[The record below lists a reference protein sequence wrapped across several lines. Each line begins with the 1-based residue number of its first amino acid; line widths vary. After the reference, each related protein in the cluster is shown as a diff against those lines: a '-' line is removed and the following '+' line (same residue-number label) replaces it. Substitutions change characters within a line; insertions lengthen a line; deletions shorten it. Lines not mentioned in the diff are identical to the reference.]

1 MNMEEQGGARR
12 STMRRTP
19 LILLALALLIGLV
32 PNTVSAKAEWA
43 IEGAGGITSIK
54 ASEDGNRLAVG
65 THGGKAFVYD
75 IEGQRLYEKQAKN
88 VVTDVGLLNDG
99 TLLVASDDRHLYAY
113 DSEGS
118 IRWDADMKRQV
129 KSVSAS
135 EDGAVIAVVIQR
147 SNDLLFVNGQTGE
160 TTGSAAIGT
169 AMKTV
174 RVSDNGEW
182 IVAATADQYLH
193 LVGKDGQV
201 ARKFGASGQIASI
214 TVTDS
219 GDTAVGTTA
228 NKVEL
233 FDSAGNKISSYG
245 TRDSLSAVAFS
256 KDGTLLGAA
265 DLSGNFYIFDRGGK
279 KLWEAKE
286 GRAGRAVAFAPD
298 GKTLYAGTDDGRILK
313 LDVGSAVKDAE
324 NQARMKTILWS
335 ALAVVIVAGIALLLL
350 YMKKR
355 NKLGI
360 FKDMWRAKW
369 IYLGLAPSFLLIFV
383 FLYYPAFSGLFHSL
397 YKWQP
402 GGTTTYIG
410 LDNFRRMINDPYVT
424 KGFGNLLILI
434 VTGLIKTIIPP
445 LIVAELIY
453 HLSSKKL
460 QYGFRTAFTASMVI
474 PAVAGL
480 LIWQNFYDPSSG
492 LFNNFLQLIGLG
504 SWAHGWLGD
513 PDTALWALI
522 FIGFP
527 FIGILQLL
535 VLYAG
540 LLSIPAE
547 LTESAKMDGANLPR
561 IIRSIHLPMLSGQ
574 FKFLIIL
581 ALIGIIQD
589 FNGIMIVTGGGPMD
603 STYVPALQMYYAATK
618 FGDLGY
624 ASALGVS
631 MFALILI
638 ITVINMKFIKSSDD

>member
-1 MNMEEQGGARR
+1 
-12 STMRRTP
+12 MRRTP
-19 LILLALALLIGLV
+19 WILITLLLLLGLV
-32 PNTVSAKAEWA
+32 PNAASASKEWA
-43 IEGAGGITSIK
+43 IEGAGDITSIN
-54 ASEDGNRLAVG
+54 ASEDGTRLAVG
-65 THGGKAFVYD
+65 THGSKAVVFD
-75 IEGQRLYEKQAKN
+75 QEGQLLYEKQAKN
-88 VVTDVGLLNDG
+88 VITDVVLLDDG
-99 TLLVASDDRHLYAY
+99 TMLVASDDRHLYAY
-113 DSEGS
+113 DSAGNT
-118 IRWDADMKRQV
+118 RWDTDMKRQV

-135 EDGAVIAVVIQR
+135 NDGSAIAVVIQR
-147 SNDLLFVNGQTGE
+147 SNELLFVNGQTGE
-160 TTGSAAIGT
+160 QTGTASIGT
-169 AMKTV
+169 VMKSV
-174 RVSDNGEW
+174 RVSGNGEW
-182 IVAATADQYLH
+182 IVAATADQFLH

-201 ARKFGASGQIASI
+201 LHKFGARGQISSI
-214 TVTDS
+214 AVTND
-219 GDTAVGTTA
+219 GETAVGTNA
-228 NKVEL
+228 NQVEL
-233 FDSAGNKISSYG
+233 FDSQGKRITAYG
-245 TRDSLSAVAFS
+245 TRDSVSAVAFS
-256 KDGTLLGAA
+256 TDGKLLGVA

-279 KLWEAKE
+279 KLWEEKE
-286 GRAGRAVAFAPD
+286 GQAGRAVEFASD
-298 GKTLYAGTDDGRILK
+298 SKTLYAGTDDGRILK
-313 LDVGSAVKDAE
+313 LDIGSAVKSAE
-324 NQARMKTILWS
+324 KAAKWKTVLWS
-335 ALAVVIVAGIALLLL
+335 ALAAAAVAVIVLLLL

-360 FKDMWRAKW
+360 FREIWKAKW
-369 IYLGLAPSFLLIFV
+369 VYLGLAPSFLLIFV
-383 FLYYPAFSGLFHSL
+383 FLYYPAFSGLVHSL

-402 GGTTTYIG
+402 GGTTTFIG
-410 LDNFRRMINDPYVT
+410 LDNFKRMIHDPYVT

-453 HLSSKKL
+453 HLRSKKL

-480 LIWQNFYDPSSG
+480 LIWQNFYDPNMG

-513 PDTALWALI
+513 PKTALWALI

-540 LLSIPAE
+540 LLAIPGE
-547 LTESAKMDGANLPR
+547 LTESAKMDGAGLGR

-581 ALIGIIQD
+581 GLIGIIQD

-618 FGDLGY
+618 FSDLGY

-631 MFALILI
+631 MFAVILV
-638 ITVINMKFIKSSDD
+638 ITVINMKFIKSADD

>member
-1 MNMEEQGGARR
+1 
-12 STMRRTP
+12 MRRTP
-19 LILLALALLIGLV
+19 RILLTLALLLGLV
-32 PNTVSAKAEWA
+32 PNAVSANAEWA
-43 IEGAGGITSIK
+43 IEGAGDITSINS
-54 ASEDGNRLAVG
+54 SEDGSRLAVG
-65 THGGKAFVYD
+65 AHGSKAIVYD
-75 IEGQRLYEKQAKN
+75 REGQPLYEKQTKN
-88 VVTDVGLLNDG
+88 VVTDVKLLNDG

-113 DSEGS
+113 DSAGGT
-118 IRWDADMKRQV
+118 RWDVDMKRQV

-135 EDGAVIAVVIQR
+135 EDGSVIAVVVQR
-147 SNDLLFVNGQTGE
+147 SNDLLFVDGQTGE
-160 TTGSAAIGT
+160 TTGTAAIGT
-169 AMKTV
+169 VMKTV
-174 RVSDNGEW
+174 RVSGNGEW
-182 IVAATADQYLH
+182 IVAATADQFLH
-193 LVGKDGQV
+193 LVDKDGQV
-201 ARKFGASGQIASI
+201 VRKFGAGGQIASI
-214 TVTDS
+214 AVTDD
-219 GDTAVGTTA
+219 GETAVGTNA
-228 NKVEL
+228 NEVEL
-233 FDSAGNKISSYG
+233 FDSEGKKAASFG
-245 TRDSLSAVAFS
+245 TRDSVSAVAFS
-256 KDGTLLGAA
+256 KDGKLLGAA
-265 DLSGNFYIFDRGGK
+265 DLSGNFYIFDRSGK

-286 GRAGRAVAFAPD
+286 GRAGRAVEFAPD
-298 GKTLYAGTDDGRILK
+298 GKTLYAGTDDGRILT

-324 NQARMKTILWS
+324 SEARMKAILWS
-335 ALAVVIVAGIALLLL
+335 ALAVVVLAAIALLLL

-355 NKLGI
+355 GKLGI
-360 FKDMWRAKW
+360 FRDIWRAKW

-383 FLYYPAFSGLFHSL
+383 FLYFPAFSGLFHSL

-402 GGTTTYIG
+402 GGTTTFIG
-410 LDNFRRMINDPYVT
+410 LDNFKRMIHDPYVT

-453 HLSSKKL
+453 HLCGKKL

-480 LIWQNFYDPSSG
+480 LIWQNFYDPNMG

-513 PDTALWALI
+513 PKTALWALI

-527 FIGILQLL
+527 FVGILQLL
-535 VLYAG
+535 VFYAG
-540 LLSIPAE
+540 LLAIPGE
-547 LTESAKMDGANLPR
+547 LTESAKMDGANLSR

-618 FGDLGY
+618 FSDLGY

-631 MFALILI
+631 MFAVILV
-638 ITVINMKFIKSSDD
+638 ITVINMKFIKSADD

>member
-1 MNMEEQGGARR
+1 
-12 STMRRTP
+12 MRRTP
-19 LILLALALLIGLV
+19 WILLTLMLLLGVV
-32 PNTVSAKAEWA
+32 PGAASAAEEWA
-43 IEGAGGITSIK
+43 IEGAGDITSIN
-54 ASEDGNRLAVG
+54 ASEDGARLAVG
-65 THGGKAFVYD
+65 THGSKAVVFD
-75 IEGQRLYEKQAKN
+75 KDGQALYEKPAKN
-88 VVTDVGLLNDG
+88 VITDVALLDDG
-99 TLLVASDDRHLYAY
+99 TLLAASDDRHLYAY
-113 DSEGS
+113 DSAGGV
-118 IRWDADMKRQV
+118 RWDADMKRQV

-135 EDGAVIAVVIQR
+135 NDGSVVAVVVQR
-147 SNDLLFVNGQTGE
+147 SNELLFVNGQTGE

-169 AMKTV
+169 VMKTV
-174 RVSDNGEW
+174 RVSGNGEW
-182 IVAATADQYLH
+182 IVAAAADQFLH

-201 ARKFGASGQIASI
+201 LRKFGAGGQIASI
-214 TVTDS
+214 AVTDD
-219 GDTAVGTTA
+219 GDTAVGTNA
-228 NKVEL
+228 NQVEL
-233 FDSAGNKISSYG
+233 FDAEGRKTASYG
-245 TRDSLSAVAFS
+245 TRDSVSAVAFS
-256 KDGTLLGAA
+256 NDGKLLGGA
-265 DLSGNFYIFDRGGK
+265 DLSGNFYIFDRNGK
-279 KLWEAKE
+279 KLWEEKE
-286 GRAGRAVAFAPD
+286 GQAGRAVEFAPD

-313 LDVGSAVKDAE
+313 LDVGSVVKGAE
-324 NQARMKTILWS
+324 NEARMKTLLWTV
-335 ALAVVIVAGIALLLL
+335 AAAVIVAAIALLLF

-360 FKDMWRAKW
+360 FREIWRAKW

-402 GGTTTYIG
+402 GGTTTFIG
-410 LDNFRRMINDPYVT
+410 LDNFKRMIHDPYVT

-434 VTGLIKTIIPP
+434 VTGLIKTLIPP

-453 HLSSKKL
+453 HLRSKKL

-480 LIWQNFYDPSSG
+480 LIWQNFYDPNMG

-513 PDTALWALI
+513 PKTALWALI

-527 FIGILQLL
+527 FVGILQLL
-535 VLYAG
+535 VFYAG
-540 LLSIPAE
+540 LLAIPGE
-547 LTESAKMDGANLPR
+547 LTESAKMDGANLWR
-561 IIRSIHLPMLSGQ
+561 IVRSIHLPMLSGQ

-581 ALIGIIQD
+581 GLIGIIQD

-618 FGDLGY
+618 FSDLGY

-631 MFALILI
+631 MFAVILA
-638 ITVINMKFIKSSDD
+638 ITIINMKFIKSADD

>member
-1 MNMEEQGGARR
+1 MDKEGQGKARR
-12 STMRRTP
+12 SMMRRTP
-19 LILLALALLIGLV
+19 WILLTLMLLLGIV
-32 PNTVSAKAEWA
+32 PGAASAAEEWA
-43 IEGAGGITSIK
+43 IEGAGDITSIN
-54 ASEDGNRLAVG
+54 ASEDGTRLAVG
-65 THGGKAFVYD
+65 THGSKAVVFD
-75 IEGQRLYEKQAKN
+75 KDGQALYEKPAKN
-88 VVTDVGLLNDG
+88 VITDVALLDDG
-99 TLLVASDDRHLYAY
+99 TLLAASDDRHLYAY
-113 DSEGS
+113 DSAGGV
-118 IRWDADMKRQV
+118 RWDADMKRQV

-135 EDGAVIAVVIQR
+135 NDGSVVAVVVQR
-147 SNDLLFVNGQTGE
+147 SNELLFVNGQTGE

-169 AMKTV
+169 VMKTV
-174 RVSDNGEW
+174 RVSGNGEW
-182 IVAATADQYLH
+182 IVAAAADQFLH

-201 ARKFGASGQIASI
+201 LRKFGAGGQIASI
-214 TVTDS
+214 AVTDD
-219 GDTAVGTTA
+219 GDSAVGTNA
-228 NKVEL
+228 NQVEL
-233 FDSAGNKISSYG
+233 FDAEGRRTASYG
-245 TRDSLSAVAFS
+245 TRDSVSAVAFS
-256 KDGTLLGAA
+256 NDGKLLGVS
-265 DLSGNFYIFDRGGK
+265 DLSGNFYIFDRNGK
-279 KLWEAKE
+279 KLWEEKE
-286 GRAGRAVAFAPD
+286 GQAGRAVEFAPD

-313 LDVGSAVKDAE
+313 LDVGSVVKGAE
-324 NQARMKTILWS
+324 NEARMKTLLWTV
-335 ALAVVIVAGIALLLL
+335 AAAVIVAAIALLLF

-360 FKDMWRAKW
+360 FREIWRAKW

-402 GGTTTYIG
+402 GGTTTFIG
-410 LDNFRRMINDPYVT
+410 LDNFKRMIHDPYVT

-434 VTGLIKTIIPP
+434 VTGLIKTLIPP

-453 HLSSKKL
+453 HLRSKKL

-480 LIWQNFYDPSSG
+480 LIWQNFYDPNMG

-513 PDTALWALI
+513 PKTALWALI

-527 FIGILQLL
+527 FVGILQLL
-535 VLYAG
+535 VFYAG
-540 LLSIPAE
+540 LLAIPGE
-547 LTESAKMDGANLPR
+547 LTESAKMDGANLWR
-561 IIRSIHLPMLSGQ
+561 IVRSIHLPMLSGQ

-581 ALIGIIQD
+581 GLIGIIQD

-618 FGDLGY
+618 FSDLGY

-631 MFALILI
+631 MFAVILA
-638 ITVINMKFIKSSDD
+638 ITIINMKFIKSADD